1 MEIHANLCE
10 QTATESEPVVPVR
23 VEEEA
28 RREEPVVD
36 TTLEKQ
42 GEWEKEREKLK
53 DELVV

>member
-36 TTLEKQ
+36 TTVGKER
-42 GEWEKEREKLK
+42 EWEKEREKLK